1 MKGKKQPNMVLSPER
16 AQMLLR
22 LTDED
27 AGKVTK
33 ALVAYA
39 NTRAL
44 PEGFSE
50 VLLFCFHTLLDELEQ
65 NWEKKRSR
73 SEQNRRSARIRWMD
87 ANACECMHT
96 DANACER
103 MQTDANACER
113 MQTDANAC
121 ERITEGA
128 MHKNPLDYLLTGE
141 DGEPIVIY
149 RSC

>member
-27 AGKVTK
+27 AGKVAK

-113 MQTDANAC
+113 
-121 ERITEGA
+121 ITEGA
-128 MHKNPLDYLLTGE
+128 MPKNPLDYLLTGE

>member
-27 AGKVTK
+27 AGKVAK

-50 VLLFCFHTLLDELEQ
+50 VLLFCFHALLDELEQ
-65 NWEKKRSR
+65 NWTKEKHLREK
-73 SEQNRRSARIRWMD
+73 NRRNAQMRWND
-87 ANACECMHT
+87 AT
-96 DANACER
+96 ACER
-103 MQTDANACER
+103 IPSHAT
-113 MQTDANAC
+113 AC

-128 MHKNPLDYLLTGE
+128 MPKNPLDYLLTGE

>member
-27 AGKVTK
+27 AGKVAK

-50 VLLFCFHTLLDELEQ
+50 VLLFCFHALLDELEQ
-65 NWEKKRSR
+65 NWTKEKHLREK
-73 SEQNRRSARIRWMD
+73 NRRNAQMRWND
-87 ANACECMHT
+87 AT
-96 DANACER
+96 ACER
-103 MQTDANACER
+103 IPSHATACER
-113 MQTDANAC
+113 IPPHATAC

-128 MHKNPLDYLLTGE
+128 MPKNPLDYLLTGE

>member
-27 AGKVTK
+27 AGKVAK

-87 ANACECMHT
+87 ANACERMRT
-96 DANACER
+96 DANACKW
-103 MQTDANACER
+103 M
-113 MQTDANAC
+113 
-121 ERITEGA
+121 
-128 MHKNPLDYLLTGE
+128 L
-141 DGEPIVIY
+141 
-149 RSC
+149 

>member
-73 SEQNRRSARIRWMD
+73 SEQNRRNIQKRWNDTTEYDRIPSNTTEYDRIPSNTIEYNRIRSYREKEESQ
-87 ANACECMHT
+87 AQP
-96 DANACER
+96 ER
-103 MQTDANACER
+103 
-113 MQTDANAC
+113 
-121 ERITEGA
+121 
-128 MHKNPLDYLLTGE
+128 NPLDYLLTGE

>member
-50 VLLFCFHTLLDELEQ
+50 VLLFCFNELADDLDLGFAEHNKICE
-65 NWEKKRSR
+65 R
-73 SEQNRRSARIRWMD
+73 NRRIA
-87 ANACECMHT
+87 
-96 DANACER
+96 
-103 MQTDANACER
+103 
-113 MQTDANAC
+113 
-121 ERITEGA
+121 
-128 MHKNPLDYLLTGE
+128 KNRTRASPVVTSGNQSSPVVTSGDVRSPLDYLLTGE